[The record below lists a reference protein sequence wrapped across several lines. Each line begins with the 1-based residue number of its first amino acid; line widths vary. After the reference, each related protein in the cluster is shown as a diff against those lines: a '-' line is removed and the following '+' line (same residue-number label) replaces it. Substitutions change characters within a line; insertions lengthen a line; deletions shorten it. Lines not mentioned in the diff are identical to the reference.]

1 MDPYLTLWCRQVG
14 VVGCLGRVGMGV
26 FGGVAFVFEVV
37 RPATPHGRGRH
48 LHHDFHTT
56 VMEAWCS

>member
-1 MDPYLTLWCRQVG
+1 MWWGAL
-14 VVGCLGRVGMGV
+14 VGMGV

-37 RPATPHGRGRH
+37 RPATPHGRGRY